1 MVHSVDEVDPLE
13 EVDSLEEEDL
23 LEGEDLQPVARLGHL
38 RPFVEAVVSVV
49 EVEEVPEVE
58 VGEARRT
65 FESETMTTRT
75 RREVVVIST
84 QSWIPTSDTLRTR
97 CDLACEPSTHLP

>member
-1 MVHSVDEVDPLE
+1 MVHSVD

-23 LEGEDLQPVARLGHL
+23 QLVVRLGHL
-38 RPFVEAVVSVV
+38 HPFVEVVVSVV

-65 FESETMTTRT
+65 FESETMTIRT

-84 QSWIPTSDTLRTR
+84 QSWIPTSDTLRTQ
-97 CDLACEPSTHLP
+97 CDLACEPSTHLR

>member
-1 MVHSVDEVDPLE
+1 MVHSVD

-23 LEGEDLQPVARLGHL
+23 QLVARLGHL
-38 RPFVEAVVSVV
+38 RPFAEAVFVA

-58 VGEARRT
+58 AGEARRR
-65 FESETMTTRT
+65 FESETMTTKT

-84 QSWIPTSDTLRTR
+84 QPWTLTSDTLTTQ
-97 CDLACEPSTHLP
+97 CDMAREPSTHPR